1 MEKWFCVLIDCK
13 EKGNIS
19 IFSIMTY
26 KLMKMNSFI
35 LFFLKCSP
43 LISIMI
49 YKVTKMN
56 GHSDL
61 FSPKKLLLYHLL
73 YSYPNFISL

>member
-13 EKGNIS
+13 EKGN

-35 LFFLKCSP
+35 LFFLKCPP

-61 FSPKKLLLYHLL
+61 FFPLKKLLLYHLL